1 MTSVWRTSGWV
12 LLGAALILALSL
24 GVRHGFGL
32 FLAPMS
38 ADFGWGREVFA
49 FAIALQNLIWGLA
62 QPFSGALA
70 DRLGAAKVVIIGGIL
85 YATGLVLMGMA
96 DSAWSLSL
104 SAGLLIGIGLSGT
117 SFSVILGV
125 VGRAVPPEKRS
136 MAMGIAS
143 AAGSFGQFAMLPGTL
158 GLIQWLGWSA
168 ALLVLGLMVALIV
181 PLVGLLRDNPMPAHG
196 AEQSLGQA
204 LREACSHSG
213 FWLLALGFFV
223 CGFQVVFIG
232 VHLPAYLVDQHLPAI
247 TGTTVL
253 ALVGLFNIVGT
264 YTAGW
269 LGGRMSKPR
278 LLTALYLLRAV
289 VIVLFLWAPVT
300 QVSAYLFG
308 IAMGLLWLST
318 VPLTN
323 GTVATLFGVRNLSM
337 LGGIVFLFHQLGAF
351 LGAGWAVWCMTRP
364 AATTWSGR
372 SRSCSACWPPHL
384 TGRCASARSPG
395 CRRRRHEPPAGAR
408 PAGPCRGAAAGAGLV
423 GLAPGR
429 AGVAAAGH
437 EPVLGATL
445 QEAPAGAPLMHARW
459 LTLPCWPWPQHFKLG
474 R

>member
-96 DSAWSLSL
+96 DSIWSLSL

-181 PLVGLLRDNPMPAHG
+181 PLVGFLRDNPLPAHG

-351 LGAGWAVWCMTRP
+351 LGGWLGGVVYDQTGSYDLVWQI
-364 AATTWSGR
+364 SILL
-372 SRSCSACWPPHL
+372 SL
-384 TGRCASARSPG
+384 L
-395 CRRRRHEPPAGAR
+395 
-408 PAGPCRGAAAGAGLV
+408 AAALNWPV
-423 GLAPGR
+423 RERP
-429 AGVAAAGH
+429 VARLQAQAA
-437 EPVLGATL
+437 
-445 QEAPAGAPLMHARW
+445 
-459 LTLPCWPWPQHFKLG
+459 
-474 R
+474 

>member
-96 DSAWSLSL
+96 DSIWSLSL

-181 PLVGLLRDNPMPAHG
+181 PLVGLLRDNPMPAQG
-196 AEQSLGQA
+196 ADQSLVQA

-351 LGAGWAVWCMTRP
+351 LGGWLGGVVYDQTGSYDLVWQI
-364 AATTWSGR
+364 SILL
-372 SRSCSACWPPHL
+372 SL
-384 TGRCASARSPG
+384 L
-395 CRRRRHEPPAGAR
+395 
-408 PAGPCRGAAAGAGLV
+408 AAALNWPV
-423 GLAPGR
+423 RERP
-429 AGVAAAGH
+429 VARLQAQAA
-437 EPVLGATL
+437 
-445 QEAPAGAPLMHARW
+445 
-459 LTLPCWPWPQHFKLG
+459 
-474 R
+474 

>member
-1 MTSVWRTSGWV
+1 MWRTSGWV

-32 FLAPMS
+32 FLSPMS
-38 ADFGWGREVFA
+38 ADFGWGRGVFA

-62 QPFSGALA
+62 QPFAGALA
-70 DRLGAAKVVIIGGIL
+70 DRLGAARVIVIGGIL
-85 YATGLVLMGMA
+85 YALGLMLMSLA
-96 DSAWSLSL
+96 DSPGSLSL
-104 SAGLLIGIGLSGT
+104 SAGLLIGLGLSGT

-125 VGRAVPPEKRS
+125 VGRAVAPEQRS
-136 MAMGIAS
+136 LAMGIAS

-181 PLVGLLRDNPMPAHG
+181 PFVSLLRDRPLPMQVG
-196 AEQSLGQA
+196 DQTLSQA
-204 LREACSHSG
+204 LHEACSHTG

-232 VHLPAYLVDQHLPAI
+232 VHLPAYLVDQHLPAT

-253 ALVGLFNIVGT
+253 ALVGLFNILGT

-269 LGGRMSKPR
+269 LGGRLSKPR
-278 LLTALYLLRAV
+278 LLTTLYLLRAG
-289 VIVLFLWAPVT
+289 VIVAFLWAPVT
-300 QVSAYLFG
+300 AFSACLFG

-351 LGAGWAVWCMTRP
+351 LGGWLGGVVYDRTGSYDLVWQI
-364 AATTWSGR
+364 SILL
-372 SRSCSACWPPHL
+372 SL
-384 TGRCASARSPG
+384 L
-395 CRRRRHEPPAGAR
+395 
-408 PAGPCRGAAAGAGLV
+408 AAALNWPVRERPVAR
-423 GLAPGR
+423 LA
-429 AGVAAAGH
+429 AS
-437 EPVLGATL
+437 T
-445 QEAPAGAPLMHARW
+445 
-459 LTLPCWPWPQHFKLG
+459 
-474 R
+474 

>member
-1 MTSVWRTSGWV
+1 MTSVWRTSGWI

-38 ADFGWGREVFA
+38 TEFGWGRGVFA

-62 QPFSGALA
+62 QPFAGALA
-70 DRLGAAKVVIIGGIL
+70 DRLGAARVVVIGGVL
-85 YATGLVLMGMA
+85 YASGLVLMGLS
-96 DSAWSLSL
+96 DSPVSLSL

-158 GLIQWLGWSA
+158 GLINWLGWSV
-168 ALLVLGLMVALIV
+168 ALLVLGLMVAFIV
-181 PLVGLLRDNPMPAHG
+181 PLVTMLKDRPLPAHG
-196 AEQSLGQA
+196 NDQTLGEA
-204 LREACSHSG
+204 LREACAHPG

-232 VHLPAYLVDQHLPAI
+232 VHLPAYLVDQHLPATI
-247 TGTTVL
+247 GTTVL

-278 LLTALYLLRAV
+278 LLAGLYLLRAV

-300 QVSAYLFG
+300 EFSAYLFG

-351 LGAGWAVWCMTRP
+351 LGGWLGGLVYDKTGNYDLVWQISILLSLLAAALNWPVRERP
-364 AATTWSGR
+364 VAR
-372 SRSCSACWPPHL
+372 L
-384 TGRCASARSPG
+384 QASA
-395 CRRRRHEPPAGAR
+395 
-408 PAGPCRGAAAGAGLV
+408 GAA
-423 GLAPGR
+423 
-429 AGVAAAGH
+429 
-437 EPVLGATL
+437 
-445 QEAPAGAPLMHARW
+445 
-459 LTLPCWPWPQHFKLG
+459 
-474 R
+474 